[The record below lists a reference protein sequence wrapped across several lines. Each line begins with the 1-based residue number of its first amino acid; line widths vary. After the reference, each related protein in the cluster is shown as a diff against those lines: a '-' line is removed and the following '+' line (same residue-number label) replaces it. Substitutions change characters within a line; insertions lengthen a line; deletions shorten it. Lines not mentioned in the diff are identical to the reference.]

1 MPLRTVLRHK
11 FDDCVGCKEMD
22 DALIKLK
29 TKIENSYKKSET
41 EVENFRKVIA
51 EMQESVKTMVSS
63 DELQTT
69 WADIASKQVNNSLTV
84 AAEEIKDIGKAI
96 QEVKVARLE
105 EEDKEAR
112 RNNIIFYRVPES

>member
-1 MPLRTVLRHK
+1 
-11 FDDCVGCKEMD
+11 MD